1 MDQLR
6 VFVPAGPAG
15 SAPPRSASTQPAL
28 PVSQMKQVLQPGAP
42 QPGTQ
47 PGPPPP
53 LQPNLQAMFMQR
65 CVQGPGQVQQ
75 VSPMMMPGSVPN
87 CPGSPQPPKPRWMEV
102 VPGRETKT
110 SPAPVRPSPDTIAVK
125 PGSPIAPV
133 RVGPAP
139 DASQASS
146 HNAPAD
152 CKMRASAPLLDTLV
166 KPSAPVTPASP
177 PVPGPAKQSEAR
189 ACEATSPSSG
199 PDAKHSAPATVPAAD
214 VACMSWATS
223 TFEREEAQKEAKE
236 KQEAP
241 EAGSLSPDSKPA
253 RLLEVPRGR
262 DGKGARQS
270 SDSRSPS
277 GSPSP
282 SCRTVGSDDQ
292 SVDEVY
298 SRTPSPSPEP
308 TRQNGKQQLA
318 ELLELWK
325 AARHEGGPLSIEECE
340 CIENIFYDS
349 MNPDR
354 VKIVEMKRVEQPALL
369 RRFCAEEQDS
379 LDRQARSQKTHKQF
393 MKLHGTRWE
402 YAPLIA
408 ENGLDPSCGHLT
420 KGSWLGGLA
429 EKAHSYASK
438 GPGPEVDNEDGHKA
452 RLFAL
457 FVVACVPDVSDGDDE
472 RSFGVW
478 RIMSARRMCPA
489 YHVIYSAPADVGR
502 HKRPLIE
509 PRANKA
515 MLLKQ
520 GHDGTGTESAGPSSF
535 RCRSVSPPPRSRT
548 PNPSPEAF
556 QEVTSSWPV
565 SKEGRM
571 LPGAMACTSPAL
583 KVHKERPSSTSES
596 PTKPRGQAERQ
607 GTAGESPAKARN
619 QTERASNGESPAKS
633 RSHLERPSTNESPS
647 KMRTSDGRPPAP
659 SPGVLKLHEVNAG
672 GSSPARDGR
681 PANPART
688 SPALKVKQDA
698 RPPKGKK
705 EESRDTGKDTGKER
719 KPPVVAA
726 SWEVQ
731 GDDGWIPFRPGCKFK
746 DEPGTIQ
753 HICHGKFWYALTFD
767 EDGLTGTQSNTCTG
781 KVRQLRR
788 VLPASPDERQA
799 ADITA
804 TSDQSQEKK
813 MQTQPALP
821 AGGWYPS
828 LLNGSTPVKQAPDP
842 VR

>member
-1 MDQLR
+1 MDQPR
-6 VFVPAGPAG
+6 VFVPAGPA
-15 SAPPRSASTQPAL
+15 APRSASTQPAL

-42 QPGTQ
+42 QPPGTQ

-65 CVQGPGQVQQ
+65 CVQGQVQQ

-87 CPGSPQPPKPRWMEV
+87 CPGSPQPQKPRWMEV

-110 SPAPVRPSPDTIAVK
+110 SPAPVRPSPDTIAMK
-125 PGSPIAPV
+125 PGSPVAPV

-146 HNAPAD
+146 HD

-166 KPSAPVTPASP
+166 KPSALVTPASP
-177 PVPGPAKQSEAR
+177 PLVPGSAKQSEAR
-189 ACEATSPSSG
+189 ASCEVASPSSG
-199 PDAKHSAPATVPAAD
+199 PDVANHSAPATAPSD

-223 TFEREEAQKEAKE
+223 TFEREEAPEAKE

-262 DGKGARQS
+262 DGKGARQA

-379 LDRQARSQKTHKQF
+379 LDRQARSQKTHKEF

-548 PNPSPEAF
+548 PNPSAEAF

-619 QTERASNGESPAKS
+619 QTERPSNGESPAKS
-633 RSHLERPSTNESPS
+633 RNHLERPSTNESPS